1 MHSETKQVLFS
12 LNQIHT
18 FFFKVNNLL
27 STSISRF
34 NLHDS
39 FKKKIYQI
47 NSETRSK
54 AVSLTQK
61 TKIKSRACDEGVLT
75 SSAVISAIFF
85 KK

>member
-1 MHSETKQVLFS
+1 MIRL
-12 LNQIHT
+12 
-18 FFFKVNNLL
+18 
-27 STSISRF
+27 
-34 NLHDS
+34 
-39 FKKKIYQI
+39 KKKIYQI